1 VLRIPIRILGSSILI
16 RINVKSRIR
25 IEVKSGELWRLTM
38 EEPYSDPHLSEKID
52 ADPQHMG
59 NIVVGIGTFLYFCG
73 MLIMTFFFFCGST

>member
-1 VLRIPIRILGSSILI
+1 
-16 RINVKSRIR
+16 
-25 IEVKSGELWRLTM
+25 M